1 MALRYLSGS
10 VTAVAIVF
18 GLTTGP
24 AYSQQRDGGLL
35 PLKESGMVTVAG
47 CLLRGNQVKDGD
59 SDKYVLANLQKG
71 PVANAPEQTCTADTG
86 ATAVQLDNPDKGN
99 INESMLGKWVEVSG
113 RLERETSGDNIL
125 RELDVTSARLLTAEA
140 PLNAA
145 ASAPEPAPQAVAPPA
160 AAEPSPAPAPIATS
174 GQADAD
180 LPKTASVEPLI
191 AMLGLLAFAGAL
203 VLRSFRTRQRA

>member
-1 MALRYLSGS
+1 MALRNVSAGVTVGAIALGLLIGS
-10 VTAVAIVF
+10 ANA
-18 GLTTGP
+18 
-24 AYSQQRDGGLL
+24 QQRDGGLL
-35 PLKESGMVTVAG
+35 PPQESGMVTVAG

-71 PVANAPEQTCTADTG
+71 PVANAPGQTCTADTG

-140 PLNAA
+140 PRIAA
-145 ASAPEPAPQAVAPPA
+145 APAPEPAPQAVAPPA

-174 GQADAD
+174 GQADTD